1 MAVLKIYND
10 IAAEEDKVFYQWGM
24 GTDAVCMK
32 DIDEFIGA
40 MEEGDETIDIRL
52 HCSGGLVS
60 EGWAIYD
67 KLRASGKKIEAT
79 VEGKCASMAT
89 VVLMAAP
96 KEARKALPSARIL
109 VHNPYIAGYALG
121 DAVTA
126 QTLREE
132 AERMQVEQ
140 DKILDLYV
148 ERCGCDRDEMQAL
161 MDEDK
166 TITVERAME
175 LGLIGE
181 VVQPLSAKEKRIK
194 TNNNCEMKKVE
205 VKQSWLERLLAK
217 AGFAKMEEA
226 VFGMELSTADGG
238 TIEVEREEG
247 EPQVGDAASPDGE
260 HVMPDGST
268 IVVAEGVIT
277 EIKPAAEEGEDEEG
291 EEKDDATERIS
302 ALEAEVALLKDAL
315 AKAEG
320 ERDEAKAKAK
330 SKDELAILNA
340 VKMAGGREWL
350 AKNCSTY
357 KVTVRKVDDTKAKQ
371 AMEQTEEE
379 SEMRKKINE
388 LKNKK

>member
-24 GTDAVCMK
+24 GTDAVCLK
-32 DIDEFIGA
+32 DVDEFLNAMGA
-40 MEEGDETIDIRL
+40 DDEVVDIRL

-67 KLRASGKKIEAT
+67 KLRASGKKITAT
-79 VEGKCASMAT
+79 IEGKCASMAT

-96 KEARKALPSARIL
+96 KEERKALPSARIL
-109 VHNPYIAGYALG
+109 VHNPWIAGYALG

-126 QTLREE
+126 QALREE
-132 AERMQVEQ
+132 ADRMQEEQ

-148 ERCGCDRDEMQAL
+148 ERCGCDRAEMQAL

-175 LGLIGE
+175 LGLIGS
-181 VVQPLSAKEKRIK
+181 VVQPLSAKDKK
-194 TNNNCEMKKVE
+194 TIVNREMKKVE

-226 VFGMELSTADGG
+226 IFGMELSTAAGG

-268 IVVAEGVIT
+268 IVVADGVIT
-277 EIKPAAEEGEDEEG
+277 EIKPSTEEETEEEG
-291 EEKDDATERIS
+291 EEKDEAAERIS
-302 ALEAEVALLKDAL
+302 ALEAEIASLKDSL
-315 AKAEG
+315 AKAES
-320 ERDEAKAKAK
+320 ERDEAKAQAK
-330 SKDELAILNA
+330 TKDELAILNA

-357 KVTVRKVDDTKAKQ
+357 KVQGRKVTGAKAKEVV
-371 AMEQTEEE
+371 EQSEE

-388 LKNKK
+388 LRKK

>member
-1 MAVLKIYND
+1 MAILKIYND
-10 IAAEEDKVFYQWGM
+10 IAAEEDKVFYQYGM

-32 DIDEFIGA
+32 DVDEFLNAMGA
-40 MEEGDETIDIRL
+40 DDETVDIRL

-67 KLRASGKKIEAT
+67 KLRASGKKITAT

-109 VHNPYIAGYALG
+109 VHNPWLPGYALG
-121 DAVTA
+121 EACTA

-132 AERMQVEQ
+132 ADRMQEEQ

-148 ERCGCDRDEMQAL
+148 ERCGCDRGEMQAL

-181 VVQPLSAKEKRIK
+181 VVEPLSAKSKKDYNQNR
-194 TNNNCEMKKVE
+194 EMKKVE

-238 TIEVEREEG
+238 TIEIEREEG

-268 IVVAEGVIT
+268 IVVADGVIT
-277 EIKPAAEEGEDEEG
+277 EIKPATEDGGEDGEG
-291 EEKDDATERIS
+291 KEKDEAAERIS
-302 ALEAEVALLKDAL
+302 ALEDEVEKLKDAL
-315 AKAEG
+315 TKAET
-320 ERDEAKAKAK
+320 ERDEARAQAKT
-330 SKDELAILNA
+330 KDDLAILNA

-357 KVTVRKVDDTKAKQ
+357 KVQGRKVTGAKAKEVV
-371 AMEQTEEE
+371 EQTEE

-388 LKNKK
+388 LRKK

>member
-1 MAVLKIYND
+1 MAILKIYND

-24 GTDAVCMK
+24 GTDAVCLK
-32 DIDEFIGA
+32 DVDEFLNAMGA
-40 MEEGDETIDIRL
+40 DDEVVDIRL

-67 KLRASGKKIEAT
+67 KLRASGKKITAT

-96 KEARKALPSARIL
+96 KEERKALPSARIL
-109 VHNPYIAGYALG
+109 VHNPWIAGYALG

-132 AERMQVEQ
+132 AERMQEEQ

-148 ERCGCDRDEMQAL
+148 ERCGCDRAEMQAL

-175 LGLIGE
+175 LGLIGSIVE
-181 VVQPLSAKEKRIK
+181 PLSAKDKRTILDR
-194 TNNNCEMKKVE
+194 EMKNVE

-226 VFGMELSTADGG
+226 IFGMELSTAAGG

-268 IVVAEGVIT
+268 IVVADGVIT
-277 EIKPAAEEGEDEEG
+277 EIKPATEEETEKEG
-291 EEKDDATERIS
+291 EEKDEAAERIS
-302 ALEAEVALLKDAL
+302 ALEAEIASLKDSL
-315 AKAEG
+315 AKAES
-320 ERDEAKAKAK
+320 ERDEARAQAKT
-330 SKDELAILNA
+330 KDELAILNA

-357 KVTVRKVDDTKAKQ
+357 KVQGRKVTGAKAKEVVEQ
-371 AMEQTEEE
+371 AEE

-388 LKNKK
+388 LRKK

>member
-24 GTDAVCMK
+24 GTDAVCLK
-32 DIDEFIGA
+32 DVDEFLNA
-40 MEEGDETIDIRL
+40 MGSDDEVVDIRL

-67 KLRASGKKIEAT
+67 KLRASGKKITAT

-96 KEARKALPSARIL
+96 KEERKALPSARIL
-109 VHNPYIAGYALG
+109 VHNPWIAGYALG

-126 QTLREE
+126 QALREE
-132 AERMQVEQ
+132 ADRMQEEQ

-148 ERCGCDRDEMQAL
+148 ERCGCDRSEMQAL

-175 LGLIGE
+175 LGLIGS
-181 VVQPLSAKEKRIK
+181 VVQPLSAKDKK
-194 TNNNCEMKKVE
+194 TIVNREMKKVE

-226 VFGMELSTADGG
+226 VFGMELSTAAGG

-268 IVVAEGVIT
+268 IVVADGVIT
-277 EIKPAAEEGEDEEG
+277 EIKPATEEETEEEG
-291 EEKDDATERIS
+291 EEKDEAAERIS
-302 ALEAEVALLKDAL
+302 ALEAEIASLKDSL
-315 AKAEG
+315 AKAES
-320 ERDEAKAKAK
+320 ERDEAKAQAK
-330 SKDELAILNA
+330 TKDELAILNA

-357 KVTVRKVDDTKAKQ
+357 KVQGRKVTGAKAKEVV
-371 AMEQTEEE
+371 EQSEE

-388 LKNKK
+388 LRKK

>member
-1 MAVLKIYND
+1 MAILKIYNE
-10 IAAEEDKVFYQWGM
+10 IATEEDKVFYQWGM
-24 GTDAVCMK
+24 GTDAVCLK
-32 DIDEFIGA
+32 DVDEFLKAMGA
-40 MEEGDETIDIRL
+40 DDEVVDIRL

-67 KLRASGKKIEAT
+67 KLRASGKKITAT

-96 KEARKALPSARIL
+96 KEERKALPSARIL
-109 VHNPYIAGYALG
+109 VHNPWIAGYALG

-132 AERMQVEQ
+132 AERMQEEQ

-148 ERCGCDRDEMQAL
+148 ERCGCDRAEMQAL

-175 LGLIGE
+175 LGLIGS
-181 VVQPLSAKEKRIK
+181 VVEPLSAKDKRTILDR
-194 TNNNCEMKKVE
+194 EMKNVE

-226 VFGMELSTADGG
+226 IFGMELSTAAGG

-268 IVVAEGVIT
+268 IVVADGVIT
-277 EIKPAAEEGEDEEG
+277 EIKPATEEEAAEEG
-291 EEKDDATERIS
+291 EEKDEAAERIS
-302 ALEAEVALLKDAL
+302 ALEAEIASLKDSL
-315 AKAEG
+315 AKAES
-320 ERDEAKAKAK
+320 ERDEARSQAKT
-330 SKDELAILNA
+330 KDDLAILNA

-357 KVTVRKVDDTKAKQ
+357 KVQGRKVTGAKAKEVVEQ
-371 AMEQTEEE
+371 AEE

-388 LKNKK
+388 LRKK

>member
-1 MAVLKIYND
+1 MAILKIYND

-24 GTDAVCMK
+24 GTDAVCLK
-32 DIDEFIGA
+32 DVDEFLNAMGA
-40 MEEGDETIDIRL
+40 DDEVVDIRL

-67 KLRASGKKIEAT
+67 KLRASGKKITAT

-96 KEARKALPSARIL
+96 KEERKAFPSARIL
-109 VHNPYIAGYALG
+109 VHNPWIAGYALG
-121 DAVTA
+121 EAVTA
-126 QTLREE
+126 QALREE
-132 AERMQVEQ
+132 ADRMQEEQ

-148 ERCGCDRDEMQAL
+148 ERCGCDRAEMQAL

-175 LGLIGE
+175 LGLIGSIVE
-181 VVQPLSAKEKRIK
+181 PLSAKDKRTIL
-194 TNNNCEMKKVE
+194 NREMKKVE

-226 VFGMELSTADGG
+226 VFGMELSTAAGG

-277 EIKPAAEEGEDEEG
+277 EIKPATEEETEEEG
-291 EEKDDATERIS
+291 EEKDEAAERIS
-302 ALEAEVALLKDAL
+302 ALEAEIASLKDSL
-315 AKAEG
+315 AKAEE
-320 ERDEAKAKAK
+320 ERDEARAQAKT
-330 SKDELAILNA
+330 KDELAILNA

-357 KVTVRKVDDTKAKQ
+357 KVQGRKVTGAKAKEVV
-371 AMEQTEEE
+371 EQTEE

-388 LKNKK
+388 LRKK